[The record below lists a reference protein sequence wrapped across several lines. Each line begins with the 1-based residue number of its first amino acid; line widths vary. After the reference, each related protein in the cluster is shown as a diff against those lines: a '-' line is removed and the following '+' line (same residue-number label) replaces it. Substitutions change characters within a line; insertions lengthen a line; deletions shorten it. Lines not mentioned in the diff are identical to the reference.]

1 MIKLFLPHTAKNI
14 VVVILLLLVSSL
26 SVSTMISKL
35 NQAAYAHTFTGEE
48 SASFLSTL
56 RAIQAETNLVQSN
69 LASNLTLAQNHAKDV
84 VDIANGNH
92 TFGVLPDEVSENNK
106 RVSAD
111 ITKGVNDL
119 QTTVNSKPP
128 PTPADV
134 KPKLDY
140 VNATL
145 QEAITVRLP
154 KEHLSNFTVNGEAT
168 KNLVNETLRQYGLAY
183 GMSAGGTGGVGNT
196 TSNSAAAASSPSTTI
211 TNMSAYQ
218 SAQALVSQS
227 QAMLNQAKTHAPTN
241 QTSTMTSAISK
252 VTNDL
257 SQLKNSIDTKS
268 PYDKVASLV
277 QNTIYP
283 DLNAAFNLK

>member
-1 MIKLFLPHTAKNI
+1 
-14 VVVILLLLVSSL
+14 
-26 SVSTMISKL
+26 MISIF

-69 LASNLTLAQNHAKDV
+69 LASNLTLAQSHAKDV

-154 KEHLSNFTVNGEAT
+154 KEHLSNFMVSGEAT

-183 GMSAGGTGGVGNT
+183 GISGGTGSVGNT
-196 TSNSAAAASSPSTTI
+196 TSNKTTTASGPSTTI

-227 QAMLNQAKTHAPTN
+227 QTMLNQAKTHAPTN

>member
-1 MIKLFLPHTAKNI
+1 MIKLFLPHTAKSI

-26 SVSTMISKL
+26 SVSTMIFIL

-134 KPKLDY
+134 KSKLDY

-154 KEHLSNFTVNGEAT
+154 KEHLSNFTVSGEAT

-183 GMSAGGTGGVGNT
+183 GMSAGIGSVGNT
-196 TSNSAAAASSPSTTI
+196 TSNKAAAASSPSTTI

>member
-1 MIKLFLPHTAKNI
+1 MIKVLLPHTAKNI
-14 VVVILLLLVSSL
+14 VVVILFLLVSSL
-26 SVSTMISKL
+26 SVSTMISIL

-69 LASNLTLAQNHAKDV
+69 LASNLTLAQSHAKDV

-154 KEHLSNFTVNGEAT
+154 KEHLSNFTINGEAT
-168 KNLVNETLRQYGLAY
+168 KNLVNETLTQYGLAY
-183 GMSAGGTGGVGNT
+183 GMSAGTGSVGNT
-196 TSNSAAAASSPSTTI
+196 TSNKTATASSPSTTI

-241 QTSTMTSAISK
+241 QTSTMTSAIAK